1 MRTHWYYQYS
11 HLIFQVITGILLQ
24 LFNTRSQCTSNS
36 ANKLDKLLGRL
47 KTFALDDRA
56 GSSGFSTFEYPKEDT
71 THGVGYGVSTDT
83 VFLRH
88 QIKHPNIISFI
99 CVIKTNLKRYLS
111 SVYSISQ
118 PLQVSDYRYY
128 RNM

>member
-11 HLIFQVITGILLQ
+11 CLIFQVITGILFQ
-24 LFNTRSQCTSNS
+24 LFNTRSQCTSHS

-71 THGVGYGVSTDT
+71 THGVGYGVSTGT
-83 VFLRH
+83 IFLTH
-88 QIKHPNIISFI
+88 EIKHLWDFVKC
-99 CVIKTNLKRYLS
+99 CVQKKRHS
-111 SVYSISQ
+111 
-118 PLQVSDYRYY
+118 
-128 RNM
+128 N